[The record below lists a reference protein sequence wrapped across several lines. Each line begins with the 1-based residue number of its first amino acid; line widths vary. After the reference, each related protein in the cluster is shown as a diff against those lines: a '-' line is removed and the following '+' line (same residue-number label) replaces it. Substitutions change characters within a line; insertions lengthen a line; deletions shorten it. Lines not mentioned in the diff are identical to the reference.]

1 MRCSRTRSAGRGA
14 RRGRSRSGAGPH
26 QPEVPAE
33 VTGLPVARVSDRP
46 ESHGLQHALTRGAVD
61 MDPGRDRL
69 KP

>member
-1 MRCSRTRSAGRGA
+1 MLPHQIGGTGSAAGTVPIRCGA
-14 RRGRSRSGAGPH
+14 H
-26 QPEVPAE
+26 QPEAPVE